1 MTERTK
7 GFIGWTAA
15 GLALVAALAL
25 AGYGIWSRKASVGHL
40 QQTADD
46 TALLRVQAVMPRPG
60 PASEGLTLPGE
71 VKAWNEAPIY
81 GQVSGYVSQWF
92 KDYGAQVQAGD
103 VLATIETPSL
113 DAQFAASKAGLDVA
127 QTRANLSAQTAKRYN
142 ALTTLAVTQQD
153 KDDRDAAAAA
163 DKAQVDAA
171 QQNVQRYEALTK
183 FKTLVAPFSGIVT
196 ARRVNVGDF
205 INNNGADGTLH
216 QTSEA
221 PFSVADISKLR
232 VFVSVPQNYGQI
244 LKPGLTVDLSLISDP
259 GKKIPAQF
267 LTMAGAVN
275 PATRTIV
282 TELVVDEPR
291 EGLWPGA
298 YVNVNLKFPSDP
310 DLLVVPSQALL
321 FRAEGMQVATL
332 DGQNHVHLRNVTL
345 GHNLGLDVQV
355 TSGLKQADRIVANPS
370 LALLEGQQVKVVSAV
385 KGYPPGQGSNGSPP
399 STPPTEVGARPP
411 QSPADAPKQSSDAV
425 QSGGTEASAEVK
437 AAN

>member
-1 MTERTK
+1 M
-7 GFIGWTAA
+7 
-15 GLALVAALAL
+15 
-25 AGYGIWSRKASVGHL
+25 
-40 QQTADD
+40 
-46 TALLRVQAVMPRPG
+46 
-60 PASEGLTLPGE
+60 
-71 VKAWNEAPIY
+71 
-81 GQVSGYVSQWF
+81 
-92 KDYGAQVQAGD
+92 
-103 VLATIETPSL
+103 LATIETPSL

-127 QTRANLSAQTAKRYN
+127 QTRANLSAQTAKRYD

-153 KDDRDAAAAA
+153 KDDKDAASAA

-183 FKTLVAPFSGIVT
+183 FKTLVAPFAGIVT

-244 LKPGLTVDLSLISDP
+244 LKPGLTVDISLISDP
-259 GKKIPAQF
+259 GKKIAAQF

-332 DGQNHVHLRNVTL
+332 DDQNHVHLRNVTL

-355 TSGLKQADRIVANPS
+355 TSGLKQTDRIVANPS

-385 KGYPPGQGSNGSPP
+385 KGYPPGQGSNGSPH
-399 STPPTEVGARPP
+399 STPPTEFGARPP
-411 QSPADAPKQSSDAV
+411 QSPANAPKQSSDPV
-425 QSGGTEASAEVK
+425 QSGDAEASAEVK